1 MRPYGREVGGG
12 TVFLVPLLFSYA
24 FDSLEFAVEQNNA
37 TKKGNSDSKDSK
49 A

>member
-1 MRPYGREVGGG
+1 LFNLRYYKSAGGG
-12 TVFLVPLLFSYA
+12 EYGTPADGMY
-24 FDSLEFAVEQNNA
+24 EFAVEPNNA